1 MMTDNAATMIHPPAI
16 ERGIR
21 YHALLLARTAMMGAT
36 ALLIACSPPSETVE
50 SSDVSVGST
59 DASETAGNNS
69 KQVPAW
75 ADVEILQDAMQDG
88 ELTAVALTEYYLQR
102 IATYNDSLRAVIEV
116 NPEALDIAARL
127 DQERASGNVRSAL
140 HGMPV
145 LLKDNIDTADAMK
158 TTAGSYALLFAPTP
172 AEDAFLVQQLR
183 EAGAVILGKA
193 NLSEWANFRS
203 TSSSSGWSARG
214 GQARNPY
221 NALHT
226 PCGSSSGSGVA
237 VAADLTLLAVG
248 TETNGS
254 IICPSANNS
263 VVGIKPTLGLISRSG
278 VIPIAHSQ
286 DTAGPMTR
294 TVADAAVMLSV
305 MAGSDPQDAIT
316 DNPQAQSPVDYT
328 QYLQADALSGKRIGV
343 MRSLFGRN
351 APLDALMESQ
361 LDELRSAGA
370 TVVDIEL
377 SGSRELSEAS
387 YQVLLYEFKNDL
399 NAYLRNRGGFYQSL
413 EHLIRFNEVNASL
426 QMPWFAQEIFLE
438 AQATTDLTDPAYL
451 EALQQAKSIS
461 QSRLDDALT
470 DNQLDAI
477 VAPSNGPGWL
487 IDLENGDDGSS
498 VNYVSSSGLAAIAG
512 YPAITVPAGYIDGM
526 PVGISFFGAA
536 FSEPELIGLAYAYEQ
551 RTQARRAPELTSVS
565 P

>member
-1 MMTDNAATMIHPPAI
+1 MTDNAATMIHPPAI

>member
-1 MMTDNAATMIHPPAI
+1 MTDNAATMIHPPAI

-69 KQVPAW
+69 EQVPAW

-305 MAGSDPQDAIT
+305 MAGSDPQNAIT
-316 DNPQAQSPVDYT
+316 DNPQTQSPVDYT

-470 DNQLDAI
+470 NNQLDAI

>member
-1 MMTDNAATMIHPPAI
+1 MTDNAATMIHPPAI

-69 KQVPAW
+69 EQVPAW

-470 DNQLDAI
+470 NNQLDAI

>member
-1 MMTDNAATMIHPPAI
+1 MTDNAATMIHPPAI

-69 KQVPAW
+69 EQVPAW

-328 QYLQADALSGKRIGV
+328 QYLQADALSGKHIGV

-470 DNQLDAI
+470 NNQLDAI

>member
-1 MMTDNAATMIHPPAI
+1 MTDTAVTMIHPPTI

-36 ALLIACSPPSETVE
+36 ALLIACSPPTETGE

-59 DASETAGNNS
+59 VASENAVNNS
-69 KQVPAW
+69 ELVPAW
-75 ADVEILQDAMQDG
+75 ADIETLQDAMQDG

-116 NPEALDIAARL
+116 NPDALDIAARL

-221 NALHT
+221 NPLHT

-316 DNPQAQSPVDYT
+316 DNPQAQSHVDYT

-377 SGSRELSEAS
+377 GGSRELSEAS

-438 AQATTDLTDPAYL
+438 AQATTNLNDPAYL

-536 FSEPELIGLAYAYEQ
+536 FSEPQLIALAFAYEQ

>member
-1 MMTDNAATMIHPPAI
+1 
-16 ERGIR
+16 
-21 YHALLLARTAMMGAT
+21 MGAT

-69 KQVPAW
+69 EQVPAW
-75 ADVEILQDAMQDG
+75 ADVEILKDAMQDG

-278 VIPIAHSQ
+278 
-286 DTAGPMTR
+286 
-294 TVADAAVMLSV
+294 
-305 MAGSDPQDAIT
+305 
-316 DNPQAQSPVDYT
+316 
-328 QYLQADALSGKRIGV
+328 
-343 MRSLFGRN
+343 
-351 APLDALMESQ
+351 
-361 LDELRSAGA
+361 
-370 TVVDIEL
+370 
-377 SGSRELSEAS
+377 
-387 YQVLLYEFKNDL
+387 
-399 NAYLRNRGGFYQSL
+399 
-413 EHLIRFNEVNASL
+413 
-426 QMPWFAQEIFLE
+426 
-438 AQATTDLTDPAYL
+438 
-451 EALQQAKSIS
+451 
-461 QSRLDDALT
+461 
-470 DNQLDAI
+470 
-477 VAPSNGPGWL
+477 
-487 IDLENGDDGSS
+487 
-498 VNYVSSSGLAAIAG
+498 
-512 YPAITVPAGYIDGM
+512 
-526 PVGISFFGAA
+526 
-536 FSEPELIGLAYAYEQ
+536 
-551 RTQARRAPELTSVS
+551 
-565 P
+565 

>member
-69 KQVPAW
+69 EQVPAW

-470 DNQLDAI
+470 NNQLDAI

>member
-1 MMTDNAATMIHPPAI
+1 M
-16 ERGIR
+16 
-21 YHALLLARTAMMGAT
+21 
-36 ALLIACSPPSETVE
+36 
-50 SSDVSVGST
+50 
-59 DASETAGNNS
+59 
-69 KQVPAW
+69 
-75 ADVEILQDAMQDG
+75 
-88 ELTAVALTEYYLQR
+88 
-102 IATYNDSLRAVIEV
+102 
-116 NPEALDIAARL
+116 
-127 DQERASGNVRSAL
+127 
-140 HGMPV
+140 
-145 LLKDNIDTADAMK
+145 
-158 TTAGSYALLFAPTP
+158 
-172 AEDAFLVQQLR
+172 
-183 EAGAVILGKA
+183 
-193 NLSEWANFRS
+193 
-203 TSSSSGWSARG
+203 
-214 GQARNPY
+214 
-221 NALHT
+221 
-226 PCGSSSGSGVA
+226 
-237 VAADLTLLAVG
+237 
-248 TETNGS
+248 
-254 IICPSANNS
+254 
-263 VVGIKPTLGLISRSG
+263 
-278 VIPIAHSQ
+278 
-286 DTAGPMTR
+286 
-294 TVADAAVMLSV
+294 ADAAVMLSV

-470 DNQLDAI
+470 NNQLDAI

>member
-1 MMTDNAATMIHPPAI
+1 MIHPPAI

-69 KQVPAW
+69 EQVPAW

-470 DNQLDAI
+470 NNQLDAI